1 MLQPIDLQIANRIY
15 GNRRGS
21 AFSTADFS
29 TLAVRSTIASILRR
43 LEKKGKIR
51 SVIRGVY
58 DFPKFSKL
66 LNQELSPD
74 IDQVA
79 RAKAR
84 KFGWRIQP
92 GGAMAANLLDLSNQV
107 LARVVYTSDG
117 PDRTY
122 KIGKRTLVFK
132 HAAIKEAD
140 FKLKESGL
148 IVQSLKF
155 LGQKNI
161 TPEVIAKLRRTYSPA
176 LRAKILKDTRTATGS
191 VYAIIQQLAADEAS
205 GKNS

>member
-1 MLQPIDLQIANRIY
+1 MLQAIDLQVAYRIY
-15 GNRRGS
+15 GNRRGY

-29 TLAVRSTIASILRR
+29 TLAVRSTIASILHR

-79 RAKAR
+79 RAMAR

-92 GGAMAANLLDLSNQV
+92 GGAMAANLLGLSTQV
-107 LARVVYTSDG
+107 PARVIYTSDG

-122 KIGKRTLVFK
+122 RIGKRTLVFK
-132 HAAIKEAD
+132 HTALKEAG

-161 TPEVIAKLRRTYSPA
+161 TPEVIAKLRRTYSPV
-176 LRAKILKDTRTATGS
+176 LRAKVLKDTRTATGW
-191 VYAIIQQLAADEAS
+191 VYAIIQQIAAEEPS
-205 GKNS
+205 